1 MKAFEGFEA
10 RKAVSV
16 TDALPAGGYIAKILK
31 AEVAEYSWGDVLV
44 ISFDIAEGDHKGHFR
59 KRWDADADSSYG
71 QKWKGTYRLNIPT
84 EKSKYPDSDK
94 RSFNNAIW
102 AVEASNKGYKW
113 TWKEETLKGKMVG
126 VLFRNREWEKDGNT
140 GWTTECC
147 TVTSVEDIRS
157 GNFTMPNDKPLKQSA
172 SSSAASHSASEFTK
186 AEAMTQADTI
196 SDDEVPF

>member
-10 RKAVSV
+10 KKAAGVNI
-16 TDALPAGGYIAKILK
+16 DALPAGGYVAKILK
-31 AEVAEYSWGDVLV
+31 VEVCEYNWGDVLV
-44 ISFDIAEGDHKGHFR
+44 LSFDINEGEYKGHFR

-71 QKWKGTYRLNIPT
+71 QKWKGTFRLNIPSD
-84 EKSKYPDSDK
+84 KSRYPDSDK
-94 RSFNNAIW
+94 RAFNNAIW

-113 TWKEETLKGKMVG
+113 AWKEETLKGKLIG

-157 GNFTMPNDKPLKQSA
+157 GSFKMPKDKPLKQA
-172 SSSAASHSASEFTK
+172 TTAAQSTAATK
-186 AEAMTQADTI
+186 AEAFQQVDTI
-196 SDDEVPF
+196 ADDEVPF

>member
-10 RKAVSV
+10 KKSAGVNI
-16 TDALPAGGYIAKILK
+16 DALPAGGYVAKILK
-31 AEVAEYSWGDVLV
+31 VEVCEYNWGDVLV
-44 ISFDIAEGDHKGHFR
+44 ISFDINEGEYKGHFR

-71 QKWKGTYRLNIPT
+71 QKWKGTFRLNIPSD
-84 EKSKYPDSDK
+84 KSRYPDSDK
-94 RSFNNAIW
+94 RAFNNAIW
-102 AVEASNKGYKW
+102 AVEASNKGFKW
-113 TWKEETLKGKMVG
+113 AWKEEQLKGKLIG

-157 GNFTMPNDKPLKQSA
+157 GSFKVPKDKPLKQA
-172 SSSAASHSASEFTK
+172 TNAAQSNAATK
-186 AEAMTQADTI
+186 AEAFQQVDTI